1 MTARSFLLLLTV
13 TIAMVAATAIVLV
26 RQETGTTVIGTNER
40 LFPDIASKI
49 RDVSVI
55 ELKSATQSVTLVRTE
70 AGWGI
75 RERANYPVLVE
86 RMRGLV
92 LGLAQLERVEPKTT
106 RPDRFPLLGV
116 EDLDGAARESEAKLI
131 RLLDGSGQTFLSV
144 TIGNQVYDIA
154 GDSGFYARVTG
165 ADRAWLVRGKLEPNL
180 EVRYW
185 VERRLIDVPADVVRR
200 VQVTHPDGE
209 TVVIERGGGEG
220 GGLVLVGMPEKATLK
235 RPEILESYPGTLQ
248 ALDLD
253 DVDGIGA
260 VPFPKEQVIQT
271 RIETTQGVVYRLDL
285 VSRDRERWI
294 TLAAEPGA
302 GEISAETRAEID
314 RINARHKPWAY
325 RVPSWKALV
334 LEQRRQDLFDL
345 AKPDS

>member
-1 MTARSFLLLLTV
+1 
-13 TIAMVAATAIVLV
+13 
-26 RQETGTTVIGTNER
+26 
-40 LFPDIASKI
+40 
-49 RDVSVI
+49 
-55 ELKSATQSVTLVRTE
+55 
-70 AGWGI
+70 
-75 RERANYPVLVE
+75 
-86 RMRGLV
+86 
-92 LGLAQLERVEPKTT
+92 
-106 RPDRFPLLGV
+106 
-116 EDLDGAARESEAKLI
+116 
-131 RLLDGSGQTFLSV
+131 
-144 TIGNQVYDIA
+144 
-154 GDSGFYARVTG
+154 
-165 ADRAWLVRGKLEPNL
+165 
-180 EVRYW
+180 
-185 VERRLIDVPADVVRR
+185 
-200 VQVTHPDGE
+200 
-209 TVVIERGGGEG
+209 
-220 GGLVLVGMPEKATLK
+220 MPEKATLK